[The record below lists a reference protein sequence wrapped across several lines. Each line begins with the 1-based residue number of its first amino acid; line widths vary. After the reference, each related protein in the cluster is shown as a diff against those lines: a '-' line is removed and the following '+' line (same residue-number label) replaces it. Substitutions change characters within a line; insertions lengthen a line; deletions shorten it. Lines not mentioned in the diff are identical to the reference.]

1 MSEDSFQLGWE
12 KLFGDAI
19 PSTQEAVELLGPDH
33 FESNYFDVDV
43 DSILS
48 TIELDAALFSTSE
61 VFNSVEQQSQHPV
74 PSTSAPL
81 CDVTAGRSRASYG
94 SPKSK
99 IAVERAMADGVPVKT
114 KNQTKWA
121 VVAWNLF
128 SIYLVHSSEMIEINI
143 SIHKM
148 I

>member
-33 FESNYFDVDV
+33 FESNYF

-99 IAVERAMADGVPVKT
+99 IAVERAMPADGVPVKT

-121 VVAWNLF
+121 VVYIICIATC
-128 SIYLVHSSEMIEINI
+128 I
-143 SIHKM
+143 K
-148 I
+148 